1 MCGCTD
7 SRVRSQLRLTVWDHD
22 KWTGDELVAGLW
34 HPLDSGALIQNTF
47 PGDDLSAPLPD
58 PTWLPLRP
66 LGHAA
71 TEEHVFV
78 DAVRFAHPA
87 GTLRVVQPLIL
98 VMVLSGR
105 PPQPAVRRGA
115 GELPTHQEIQCGAVA
130 DPAVNCAE
138 NGGLVHRDC
147 SAWLPWPQALRVVA
161 SVLAPRRI

>member
-78 DAVRFAHPA
+78 DAVRLAHPA
-87 GTLRVVQPLIL
+87 GTLRR
-98 VMVLSGR
+98 SAADSR
-105 PPQPAVRRGA
+105 DGA
-115 GELPTHQEIQCGAVA
+115 IRTVTTAHCTAR
-130 DPAVNCAE
+130 C
-138 NGGLVHRDC
+138 
-147 SAWLPWPQALRVVA
+147 W
-161 SVLAPRRI
+161 